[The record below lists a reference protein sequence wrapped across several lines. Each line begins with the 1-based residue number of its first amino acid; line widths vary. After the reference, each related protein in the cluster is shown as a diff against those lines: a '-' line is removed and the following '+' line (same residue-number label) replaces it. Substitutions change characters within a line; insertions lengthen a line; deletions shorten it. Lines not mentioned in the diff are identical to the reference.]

1 MNQVERV
8 RLLVAA
14 LLAAALLATQH
25 GPAAA
30 ADVTGALT
38 GITVEGRS
46 IDAVLT
52 SDAQAVVDPRSVT
65 ARVGGELIPVIA
77 TGDESDAVRRRALV
91 LIDVSGSMR
100 GAGIDAARAAAT
112 SFLAA
117 VPPEIEVGLASFDTV
132 PRRLVAPT
140 TDRGAVRAALQTL
153 QASGETAL
161 HDGLLDALAFLGT
174 EGDRTLLVL
183 SDGGDTASSSTAEQA
198 FGAVAVA
205 GVRVD
210 VVGLNTDEAQDDV
223 LRRLAD
229 VGGGTVTSA
238 DSAQSLAAAFAATAQ
253 TLASQVVLRIDV
265 PDRVGAG
272 TVDLQVTATAGG
284 DTVRAVVQVVLPE
297 PVAAPAGTEVDAA
310 APPRFVD
317 VPVPLLSSA
326 WPVALVVGLAVL
338 VLALL
343 VLAPRLRPRGNAR
356 MRQIELYT
364 VSGRRVRSGPAAVA
378 VDERKFGQP
387 LLDASQRLVERR
399 GLEKEMSM
407 RLDRADLPFRPHEWL
422 VLRLAGALTGGAL
435 LALLGAGAVGAVVG
449 AAIGWAASGL
459 YRRWRTHRRQ
469 SQFATQLPDALALVA
484 SSLRTGFS
492 LPQALDAVAAD
503 VAEPLGTEFGRA
515 LAEARLGG
523 DVEDAL
529 ERVAERM
536 ESEDMRWT
544 VMAMR
549 IQHDVGG
556 NLAETLR
563 ATVAT
568 VRERAMLRRMVR
580 ALSAEGRLSAY
591 VLIALPVGMGL
602 YLFATNRDYLS
613 ALWTTLLGLA
623 MLVVAAIGLVVGT
636 VWMNKTVKVEV

>member
-1 MNQVERV
+1 MSELERL
-8 RLLVAA
+8 RLVVAA
-14 LLAAALLATQH
+14 LIAAAVLMTQH

-30 ADVTGALT
+30 AEVTGALT
-38 GITVEGRS
+38 GVTMDGRT
-46 IDAVLT
+46 IGAVLT
-52 SDAQAVVDPRSVT
+52 SDADGVVDPASVT
-65 ARVGGELIPVIA
+65 ARVDGRLLPVVA
-77 TGDESDAVRRRALV
+77 TGEGDRDTVQRRALV

-100 GAGIDAARAAAT
+100 GGGIEAARAAAST
-112 SFLAA
+112 FLTA
-117 VPPEIEVGLASFDTV
+117 VPPELQVGLATFDTA
-132 PRRLVAPT
+132 PHRLVPPT
-140 TDRGAVRAALQTL
+140 TDRASVQDALQAL
-153 QASGETAL
+153 DPSGETAL
-161 HDGLLDALAFLGT
+161 YDGLQDALAMLGND
-174 EGDRTLLVL
+174 GDRTLLVL
-183 SDGGDTASSSTAEQA
+183 SDGGDTVSSTTIEQA
-198 FGAVAVA
+198 LGAVTSS

-223 LRRLAD
+223 LRRLASA
-229 VGGGTVTSA
+229 GSGTLTTA
-238 DSAQSLAAAFAATAQ
+238 DSAQSLADAFAETAQ
-253 TLASQVVLRIDV
+253 TLASQVVLRVEV
-265 PDRVGAG
+265 PDEVGAG
-272 TVDLQVTATAGG
+272 PVDLQVAATAGA
-284 DTVRAVVQVVLPE
+284 DTVRAVAQVVLPE
-297 PVAAPAGTEVDAA
+297 PAVVPEANPVDSVAAP
-310 APPRFVD
+310 RMVD
-317 VPVPLLSSA
+317 VPEPLLGSA
-326 WPVALVVGLAVL
+326 WPVALAVGLAVL

-343 VLAPRLRPRGNAR
+343 VLAPRMRQRGSAR

-364 VSGRRVRSGPAAVA
+364 VSGRRARTGPAT

-387 LLDASQRLVERR
+387 LLDASQRIVERR
-399 GLEKEMSM
+399 GLEKEMAL

-422 VLRLAGALTGGAL
+422 VLRVAGALTGSAL
-435 LALLGAGAVGAVVG
+435 LALLGAGTVGALVG
-449 AAIGWAASGL
+449 AALGWASSGL

-549 IQHDVGG
+549 IQHEVGG